1 MDGSES
7 GREHE
12 HGKKFFKV
20 LPATKTHKTASFF
33 FGVVIFRSDR
43 SKKKFPER
51 TRSFFIKD
59 MICSLSKN
67 YIFAKTILYF
77 CSKIQY

>member
-33 FGVVIFRSDR
+33 FGVVIFRSDL

-59 MICSLSKN
+59 TGMIYSLPSLWETKL
-67 YIFAKTILYF
+67 ILF
-77 CSKIQY
+77 VS